1 VIVETDGKLR
11 LSGKVLADGG
21 SPPTEVGFLLSHTL
35 GIDSTGPDLV
45 RLGATLSN
53 GNFTLLA
60 QHPESLGKRIYAR
73 AYARNSAGESYGAPK
88 RLRIPENNIQESA
101 WLNGAE
107 NVTGGWR
114 LSSWFGTF
122 LPFGNGWLYHEEWGW
137 LYAQDDHHGGIWL
150 WKKDLGWL
158 WTTKDVYPYL
168 HHHESSEW
176 LYFLKAS
183 NGKVHFIRPNANVVE
198 SVVK

>member
-1 VIVETDGKLR
+1 M
-11 LSGKVLADGG
+11 
-21 SPPTEVGFLLSHTL
+21 
-35 GIDSTGPDLV
+35 
-45 RLGATLSN
+45 
-53 GNFTLLA
+53 
-60 QHPESLGKRIYAR
+60 Q
-73 AYARNSAGESYGAPK
+73 
-88 RLRIPENNIQESA
+88 IPENNIQESA

-107 NVTGGWR
+107 STTGGWR

-122 LPFGNGWLYHEEWGW
+122 LPFGNGWLSHAEWGW
-137 LYAQDDHHGGIWL
+137 LYAQDDHHGGVWL

>member
-1 VIVETDGKLR
+1 MIVETDGKLR

-21 SPPTEVGFLLSHTL
+21 STPTEVGFLLSHTL
-35 GIDSTGPDLV
+35 GIDPTGPDLV

-60 QHPESLGKRIYAR
+60 QPPESLGKRIYAR
-73 AYARNSAGESYGAPK
+73 AYARNSAGETYGAPK

-107 NVTGGWR
+107 STTGGWR

-122 LPFGNGWLYHEEWGW
+122 LPFGNGWLYHAEWGW
-137 LYAQDDHHGGIWL
+137 LYAQDDHHGGVWL

-183 NGKVHFIRPNANVVE
+183 NGKLHFIRPNANVVE